1 MAKNDGLIVAVKESN
16 MTMASYDRALEVT
29 RRLNLPEQLQLLE
42 ALTRMVR
49 YQVDKSQSH
58 SIMELEGLG
67 ADIWQNIDAQT
78 YVNQERAS
86 WDS

>member
-1 MAKNDGLIVAVKESN
+1 
-16 MTMASYDRALEVT
+16 MTMATYERILDMT
-29 RRLNLPEQLQLLE
+29 KRLNLPEQLRLLE

-49 YQVDKSQSH
+49 YQVEKPPSH
-58 SIMELEGLG
+58 SIMDLEGLG
-67 ADIWQNIDAQT
+67 AEIWQDIDAQA